1 MAAVPRP
8 HAKRSDAECAAARVR
23 RRARAAGPDRAS
35 EAGRVEWDLDKSAVQ
50 ERVFDAHSASRA
62 AIAAWFVA
70 DGPPDRAGE
79 GPRGGRLVALPAPGA
94 ALEGLGAAG
103 ADGAA
108 GLGAGGTR
116 AGRIGMDGVCRGKV
130 LTTEGRCG
138 SASPGGSGCRGPER
152 IWPGLGAGALGTGL
166 AGIAVVRLGAPA
178 AGEYG

>member
-79 GPRGGRLVALPAPGA
+79 GPRGGRLVALPAPDVA
-94 ALEGLGAAG
+94 PVVWAE
-103 ADGAA
+103 
-108 GLGAGGTR
+108 R
-116 AGRIGMDGVCRGKV
+116 ACRARRWK
-130 LTTEGRCG
+130 
-138 SASPGGSGCRGPER
+138 GSGLRVRTER
-152 IWPGLGAGALGTGL
+152 LVSVQVARAPVESAWTGSVGA
-166 AGIAVVRLGAPA
+166 RC
-178 AGEYG
+178 